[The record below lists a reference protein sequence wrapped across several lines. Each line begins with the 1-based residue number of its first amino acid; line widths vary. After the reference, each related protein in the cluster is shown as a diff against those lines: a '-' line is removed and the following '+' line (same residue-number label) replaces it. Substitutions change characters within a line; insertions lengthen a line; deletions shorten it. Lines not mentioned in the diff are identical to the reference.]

1 MTVIKEALDRVQV
14 HKRESDALQSMME
27 SFTEEDWLRNSA
39 CDRWSVAD
47 VVAHVAN
54 GHAGRADSI
63 GRGIRGEPP
72 TEPAGYNMP
81 AGGTA
86 RDQVIADRAIAVQ
99 KERQGNLAPYFKDTA
114 QRLNEVLAGIT
125 PDVLENLC
133 WHGRGIRTVRAYI
146 NLSIAEQAMHSW
158 DIRSGFDPDAHIN
171 PEALPAFLDEAP
183 RWWGVIF
190 KAGPKLASPLRYR
203 FRISGAA
210 SRTVD
215 VVVDGDA
222 CRVEERVSAPSD
234 VQFDCDAET
243 YVLMAYG
250 RIKSRQAVAQGLM
263 AESEIE
269 DSGHC
274 AMFDSWF

>member
-1 MTVIKEALDRVQV
+1 MTTIDEVLDRVQV
-14 HKRESDALQSMME
+14 HKRESDALQSLME
-27 SFTEEDWLRNSA
+27 TFSDEDWQKTTA
-39 CDRWSVAD
+39 CDRWRVAD
-47 VVAHVAN
+47 VIAHLAN
-54 GHAGRADSI
+54 GHAGRAENI

-72 TEPAGYNMP
+72 KEPAGYNMP
-81 AGGTA
+81 AGGPA

-99 KERQGNLAPYFKDTA
+99 KEHQGNLVPYFRDCA
-114 QRLNEVLAGIT
+114 QRLNETLEGIT

-133 WHGRGIRTVRAYI
+133 WHGRGDRTVRAYI

-158 DIRSGFDPDAHIN
+158 DMRSGFNSDAHIN

-190 KAGPKLASPLRYR
+190 KAGPKLVSPLRYR
-203 FRISGAA
+203 FRISAPA

-215 VVVDGDA
+215 VVLAGDA
-222 CRVEERVSAPSD
+222 CHVEEGVSIPSD

-250 RIKSRQAVAQGLM
+250 RIKSRQALAQGLL

-269 DSGHC
+269 DSRHC